1 MRISGQNT
9 LVYRPNTKIHS
20 QESIYSCIYSVSGYI
35 LTSYMSIF
43 ERVLLNALLEVL
55 FDVPSVSKVFKK
67 FRKAGKFH
75 KIFFLPF

>member
-1 MRISGQNT
+1 
-9 LVYRPNTKIHS
+9 
-20 QESIYSCIYSVSGYI
+20 
-35 LTSYMSIF
+35 MSIF

-75 KIFFLPF
+75 KIFFYHSNINILY